1 MTLTDKINAIAARIP
16 YGPETCLYNRAK
28 WQREAKARQD
38 ANWAKLCADNP
49 RFVAILPQLDELAGF
64 YHAAVLADGGV
75 A

>member
-1 MTLTDKINAIAARIP
+1 MKRANNIAAIAARIP
-16 YGPETCLYNRAK
+16 HGPATCLFNRAK

-38 ANWAKLCADNP
+38 ANWSKLCADNP

-75 A
+75 V